1 MYFYRCIFLLFLR
14 NICRF
19 FLKLTDFCDFRRL
32 NKQKGGYPVKI
43 TEDNFIRQM
52 KKGDQSALEFAVK
65 RYGGLIKK
73 ISGEILR
80 GYSEDAEEC
89 MYETIL
95 KIWDHISDF
104 EGTAAAFAGWTAK
117 IARYTALDKLRRIKR
132 LQPTVD
138 IDALPAADM
147 SITDDELFNDFFCEL
162 ISCLNDGDRE
172 LFIRIFWHGESIE
185 EASRRL
191 GKTKGSIYSRIS
203 RGRNRIIMSNPQY
216 FKKEN

>member
-1 MYFYRCIFLLFLR
+1 M
-14 NICRF
+14 
-19 FLKLTDFCDFRRL
+19 
-32 NKQKGGYPVKI
+32 KI

-65 RYGGLIKK
+65 MYGGLLKK

-104 EGTAAAFAGWTAK
+104 KGTPAAFAGWAAK

-162 ISCLNDGDRE
+162 ISCLKAEDRE
-172 LFIRIFWHGESIE
+172 LFIRIFWQGESVE

-191 GKTKGSIYSRIS
+191 GKSKGSIYSRIS
-203 RGRNRIIMSNPQY
+203 RGRNRIMMCNPQY
-216 FKKEN
+216 FRKEKIK